1 MYQKLVTKQ
10 SKPHPDAFWASY
22 EVVAFGVVAV
32 YGVVSFFFIH
42 DSLALFRVANVV
54 VALAN
59 VAAIR
64 KAARERSSGYSALL
78 VSALFFALSF
88 ALKYPVRFE

>member
-1 MYQKLVTKQ
+1 MYQKLATKQ
-10 SKPHPDAFWASY
+10 SRTPPDAWAAH
-22 EVVAFGVVAV
+22 EVVAFSLVAV

-42 DSLALFRVANVV
+42 DSVVLFRITNVV

-64 KAARERSSGYSALL
+64 KAARESSSGYAALA

-88 ALKYPVRFE
+88 ALKYPVRVE